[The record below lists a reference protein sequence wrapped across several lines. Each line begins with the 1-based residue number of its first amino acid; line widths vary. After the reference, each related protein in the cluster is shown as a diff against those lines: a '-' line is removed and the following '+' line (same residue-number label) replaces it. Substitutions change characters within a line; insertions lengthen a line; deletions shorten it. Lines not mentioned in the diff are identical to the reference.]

1 MRHSLAF
8 SPAILLYIILISC
21 QPINKMPAYA
31 DLSIISRKDWG
42 ASEPVRKMKRH
53 KPQYITIHH
62 TATMQVPERPIGDKL
77 HSLQQF
83 SMRDD
88 SLADG
93 TLKKAWADIPYHFYI
108 AADGTI
114 AEARR
119 LNYIGDSNTSY
130 DLNGHILIVLEG
142 NFQKENISSVQ
153 YVNLEKLVLALSRD
167 YAISSG
173 KITGHKDQAQT
184 SCPGESLYA
193 LLPKLRQKVD
203 NQL

>member
-1 MRHSLAF
+1 MFRLVALFLIIHLVSCHSTSRTKHA
-8 SPAILLYIILISC
+8 AE
-21 QPINKMPAYA
+21 
-31 DLSIISRKDWG
+31 LSIITRENWG
-42 ASEPVRKMKRH
+42 ASEPVLKMKRH

-62 TATMQVPERPIGDKL
+62 TATMQVPERPIEDKL

-93 TLKKAWADIPYHFYI
+93 RLKKAWADIPYHFYI

-114 AEARR
+114 AEARK

-130 DLNGHILIVLEG
+130 DLSGHILIVLEG
-142 NFQKENISSVQ
+142 NFQKEKISPVQ
-153 YVNLEKLVLALSRD
+153 YKNLERLVLALSKD
-167 YAISSG
+167 YGISSG

-193 LLPKLRQKVD
+193 LLPKLRQEVD
-203 NQL
+203 SQL